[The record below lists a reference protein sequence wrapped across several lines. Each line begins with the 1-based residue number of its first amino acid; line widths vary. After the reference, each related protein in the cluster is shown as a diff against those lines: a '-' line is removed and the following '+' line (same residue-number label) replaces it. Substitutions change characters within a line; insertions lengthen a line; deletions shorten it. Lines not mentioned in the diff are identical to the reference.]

1 MIDRAT
7 MKTSKLKMKRRGQR
21 KQRIRKSV
29 FGTPDQPRLTV
40 YRSLNHIYAQIVDD
54 LSGRTLVSAD
64 SVQAE
69 GADGGNI
76 AGGTAVGA
84 RLAEKAK
91 AAGVQRVAFDRNGF
105 RFHGRVKALADAAR
119 KGGLKF

>member
-1 MIDRAT
+1 
-7 MKTSKLKMKRRGQR
+7 MKSSKLKSTRRNRRKR
-21 KQRIRKSV
+21 RIRKDV
-29 FGTPDQPRLTV
+29 FGTPGQPRLTV

-54 LSGRTLVSAD
+54 LSGRTLVAAD
-64 SVQAE
+64 SVESKSAN
-69 GADGGNI
+69 GGNI
-76 AGGTAVGA
+76 AGGSAVGI

-91 AAGVQRVAFDRNGF
+91 AVGVQRVAFDRNGF

>member
-1 MIDRAT
+1 
-7 MKTSKLKMKRRGQR
+7 MKISKLKLKRRSRR
-21 KQRIRKSV
+21 KRHVRKSV
-29 FGTPDQPRLTV
+29 FGTPSQPRLTV

-64 SVQAE
+64 SVQAKST
-69 GADGGNI
+69 DGGRI
-76 AGGTAVGA
+76 AGGTDVGT

-91 AAGVQRVAFDRNGF
+91 VAGLQRVAFDRNGF

-119 KGGLKF
+119 KGGLEF